1 MSSEQ
6 RTPVTPGHYICPFG
20 YCLKIEGEQ
29 DDGMVLFARLLP
41 KLKNYEE
48 ARAWLEASRRSGEWM
63 EARGL
68 WLGHEMRVAALR
80 ESDSDRRILRVKLEL
95 RQAVKSA
102 A

>member
-1 MSSEQ
+1 MNAEQ

-41 KLKNYEE
+41 KLEKYDE
-48 ARAWLEASRRSGEWM
+48 ARSWLEASRRSGEWM

-68 WLGHEMRVAALR
+68 RGGHDMRVAALQ
-80 ESDSDRRILRVKLEL
+80 ESDSDRRILRARLEL